1 MKKIAIITGAGI
13 SQESG
18 IETYRDKGG
27 LWTKYDPSL
36 YASIRGW
43 TIIRDEMNEFYNERR
58 KELGNVLPNKAHI
71 GLVELEKYYNVSIIT
86 QNVDDLHQRAGS
98 SNILHLHGELR
109 KIRKDQD
116 VFYKINADDS
126 QWIDIEYNSLNLE
139 EKPDYRPAVVFFG
152 EDVPMISK
160 AQKICNDAD
169 IIVVIGTSLQVYP
182 AAGLIRNSLGK
193 PTYII
198 DPDDVN
204 IIGDVTHYKT
214 TATKGVKK
222 LLKELCKKVI

>member
-18 IETYRDKGG
+18 IDTYRDKGG

-43 TIIRDEMNEFYNERR
+43 SIIRDKMNDFYNERR
-58 KELGNVLPNKAHI
+58 EDLGKVFPNNAHI
-71 GLVELEKYYNVSIIT
+71 GLVELEKYYDVSIIT
-86 QNVDDLHQRAGS
+86 QNVDDLHERAGS
-98 SNILHLHGELR
+98 SNIMHLHGELT
-109 KIRKDQD
+109 KIRKEQD
-116 VFYKINADDS
+116 IDNS
-126 QWIDIEYNSLNLE
+126 QWIDIGYTKLDIIKKSN
-139 EKPDYRPAVVFFG
+139 YRPAVVFFG

-160 AQKICNDAD
+160 AQKICDDAD

-198 DPDDVN
+198 DPDN
-204 IIGDVTHYKT
+204 IDILGDVKHYKT

-222 LLKELCKKVI
+222 LVKELCKKVI